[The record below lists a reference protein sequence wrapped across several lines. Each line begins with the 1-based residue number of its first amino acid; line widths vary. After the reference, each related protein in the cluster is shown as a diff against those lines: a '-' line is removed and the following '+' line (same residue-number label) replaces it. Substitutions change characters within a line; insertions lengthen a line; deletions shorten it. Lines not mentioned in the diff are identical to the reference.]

1 MNSVSAYLSSSI
13 ECFNK
18 TVSANFPISKNRLC
32 IASSVSL
39 IVGALGLVLM
49 KKIPA
54 TSGLLVTLV
63 GSNLLTQMQLS
74 ECNGKIRSI
83 FQNATNFRESSLDP
97 SMNARLSQLQESISS
112 GLQAADENVAILAQ
126 NHQILRKDVE
136 EKEEASKSAY
146 RDLQQEVENLSQKLQ
161 IVASLDENFQILQSA
176 MKEKESAFIS
186 AHTGFKEEIE
196 RLKATI
202 LDLERSLNGQQNVA
216 TDLFERAQASVSEL
230 KAEQVGLSSKLL
242 SLETALRA
250 LEPCSQRM
258 DQLEQNFQQL
268 TRPSPAQQFQQ
279 VARSLPSSR
288 GRY

>member
-83 FQNATNFRESSLDP
+83 FQNATNSRESSLDP
-97 SMNARLSQLQESISS
+97 SLDTRLSQLKESYST

-136 EKEEASKSAY
+136 EKDEAFKSAY
-146 RDLQQEVENLSQKLQ
+146 KHLQQEVENLSQKLK
-161 IVASLDENFQILQSA
+161 IVASLDENLQSLQSA
-176 MKEKESAFIS
+176 VQEKESAFKS

-196 RLKATI
+196 RLKAPV
-202 LDLERSLNGQQNVA
+202 LDLVQSLNGQQDVA

-230 KAEQVGLSSKLL
+230 KAEQVGLSSKLA
-242 SLETALRA
+242 SLETALGA
-250 LEPCSQRM
+250 LEPCSRRM
-258 DQLEQNFQQL
+258 DQLEQNFQQFI
-268 TRPSPAQQFQQ
+268 RPSPAQQFQQ
-279 VARSLPSSR
+279 VARSLNSR
-288 GRY
+288 GR

>member
-1 MNSVSAYLSSSI
+1 
-13 ECFNK
+13 
-18 TVSANFPISKNRLC
+18 
-32 IASSVSL
+32 VSL

-83 FQNATNFRESSLDP
+83 FQNATNSRESSLDP
-97 SMNARLSQLQESISS
+97 SLDARLSQLQESYST

-136 EKEEASKSAY
+136 EKDEAFKSAY
-146 RDLQQEVENLSQKLQ
+146 KHLQQEMENLSQKLK
-161 IVASLDENFQILQSA
+161 IVASLDENLQSLQSA
-176 MKEKESAFIS
+176 VQEKESAFKS

-196 RLKATI
+196 RLKTTI
-202 LDLERSLNGQQNVA
+202 LDLEQSLTGQQNVA

-230 KAEQVGLSSKLL
+230 KAEQVGLSSKLA
-242 SLETALRA
+242 SLETALGA
-250 LEPCSQRM
+250 LEPCSRRM
-258 DQLEQNFQQL
+258 DQLEQNFQQFI
-268 TRPSPAQQFQQ
+268 RPSPAQQFQQ
-279 VARSLPSSR
+279 VARSLNSR
-288 GRY
+288 GR

>member
-1 MNSVSAYLSSSI
+1 MNRVSAYLSSSI

-83 FQNATNFRESSLDP
+83 FQNATNSRETSLDP
-97 SMNARLSQLQESISS
+97 SLDARLSQLQESYST

-126 NHQILRKDVE
+126 NHQISRKDVE
-136 EKEEASKSAY
+136 EKDEASKSAY
-146 RDLQQEVENLSQKLQ
+146 KHLQQEVENLSQKLK
-161 IVASLDENFQILQSA
+161 IVASLDENLQILQSA
-176 MKEKESAFIS
+176 VQEKESAFKS

-202 LDLERSLNGQQNVA
+202 LDLEQSLTGQQNVA

-230 KAEQVGLSSKLL
+230 KAEQMGLSSKLA
-242 SLETALRA
+242 SLEIALRA
-250 LEPCSQRM
+250 L
-258 DQLEQNFQQL
+258 
-268 TRPSPAQQFQQ
+268 
-279 VARSLPSSR
+279 
-288 GRY
+288 

>member
-83 FQNATNFRESSLDP
+83 FQNATNSRESSLDP
-97 SMNARLSQLQESISS
+97 SLDTRLSQLKESYST

-136 EKEEASKSAY
+136 EKEEAFKSAY
-146 RDLQQEVENLSQKLQ
+146 KHLQQEVENLSQKLK
-161 IVASLDENFQILQSA
+161 IVASLDENLQSLQSA
-176 MKEKESAFIS
+176 VQEKESAFKS

-196 RLKATI
+196 RLKAPV
-202 LDLERSLNGQQNVA
+202 LDLVQSLNGQQDVA

-230 KAEQVGLSSKLL
+230 KAEQVGLSSKLA
-242 SLETALRA
+242 SLENALRA
-250 LEPCSQRM
+250 LEPCSRRI
-258 DQLEQNFQQL
+258 DQLEQNFQQFI
-268 TRPSPAQQFQQ
+268 RPSPAQQFQQ
-279 VARSLPSSR
+279 VARSLNSR
-288 GRY
+288 GR

>member
-83 FQNATNFRESSLDP
+83 FQNATNSRESSLDP
-97 SMNARLSQLQESISS
+97 SLDTRLSQLKESYST

-136 EKEEASKSAY
+136 EKEEAFKSAY
-146 RDLQQEVENLSQKLQ
+146 KHLQQEVENLSQKLK
-161 IVASLDENFQILQSA
+161 IVASLDENLQSLQSA
-176 MKEKESAFIS
+176 VQEKESAFKS

-196 RLKATI
+196 RLKAPV
-202 LDLERSLNGQQNVA
+202 LDLVQSLNGQQDVA

-230 KAEQVGLSSKLL
+230 KAEQVGLSSKLA
-242 SLETALRA
+242 SLETALGA
-250 LEPCSQRM
+250 LEPCSRRM
-258 DQLEQNFQQL
+258 DQLEQNFQQFI
-268 TRPSPAQQFQQ
+268 RPSPAQQFQQ
-279 VARSLPSSR
+279 VARSLNSR
-288 GRY
+288 GR

>member
-39 IVGALGLVLM
+39 IVGALGLILM

-83 FQNATNFRESSLDP
+83 FQNATNSRESSLDP
-97 SMNARLSQLQESISS
+97 SLDTRLSQLKESYST

-136 EKEEASKSAY
+136 EKEEAFKSAY
-146 RDLQQEVENLSQKLQ
+146 KHLQQEVENLSQKLK
-161 IVASLDENFQILQSA
+161 IVASLDENLQSLQSA
-176 MKEKESAFIS
+176 VQEKESAFKS

-196 RLKATI
+196 RLKAPV
-202 LDLERSLNGQQNVA
+202 LDLVQSLNGQQDVA

-230 KAEQVGLSSKLL
+230 KAEQVGLSSKLA
-242 SLETALRA
+242 SLETALGA
-250 LEPCSQRM
+250 LEPCSRRM
-258 DQLEQNFQQL
+258 DQLEQNFQQFI
-268 TRPSPAQQFQQ
+268 RPSPAQQFQQ
-279 VARSLPSSR
+279 VARSLNSR
-288 GRY
+288 GR

>member
-54 TSGLLVTLV
+54 TSGFLVTLV

-83 FQNATNFRESSLDP
+83 FQNATNSRESSLDP
-97 SMNARLSQLQESISS
+97 SLDTRLSQLQESYST

-146 RDLQQEVENLSQKLQ
+146 KHLQQEVENLSQKLK
-161 IVASLDENFQILQSA
+161 IVASLDETLQTLQSA
-176 MKEKESAFIS
+176 VQEKESAFKS

-202 LDLERSLNGQQNVA
+202 LDLEQSLTGQQNVA

-230 KAEQVGLSSKLL
+230 KAEQMGLSSKLA
-242 SLETALRA
+242 SLETSLGA
-250 LEPCSQRM
+250 LEPCSRRM
-258 DQLEQNFQQL
+258 DQLEQNFQQFI
-268 TRPSPAQQFQQ
+268 RPSPAQQFQQ
-279 VARSLPSSR
+279 AARSLNSR
-288 GRY
+288 GR

>member
-1 MNSVSAYLSSSI
+1 
-13 ECFNK
+13 
-18 TVSANFPISKNRLC
+18 
-32 IASSVSL
+32 VSL

-83 FQNATNFRESSLDP
+83 FQNATNSRESSLDP
-97 SMNARLSQLQESISS
+97 SLDARLSQLQESYST

-136 EKEEASKSAY
+136 EKDEASKSAY
-146 RDLQQEVENLSQKLQ
+146 KHLQQEVENLSQKLK
-161 IVASLDENFQILQSA
+161 IVASLDENLQILQSA
-176 MKEKESAFIS
+176 VQEKESAFKS

-202 LDLERSLNGQQNVA
+202 LDLEQSLTGQQNVA

-230 KAEQVGLSSKLL
+230 KAEQMGLSSKLA
-242 SLETALRA
+242 SLETSLGA
-250 LEPCSQRM
+250 LEPCSRRM
-258 DQLEQNFQQL
+258 DQLEQNFQQFI
-268 TRPSPAQQFQQ
+268 RPSPAQQFQQ
-279 VARSLPSSR
+279 AARSLNSR
-288 GRY
+288 GR

>member
-83 FQNATNFRESSLDP
+83 FQNATNSRESSLDP
-97 SMNARLSQLQESISS
+97 SLDARLSQLQESYST

-136 EKEEASKSAY
+136 EKDEASKSAY
-146 RDLQQEVENLSQKLQ
+146 KHLQQEVENLSQKLK
-161 IVASLDENFQILQSA
+161 IVASLDETLQTLQSA
-176 MKEKESAFIS
+176 VQEKESAFKS

-202 LDLERSLNGQQNVA
+202 LDLEQSLTGQQNVA

-230 KAEQVGLSSKLL
+230 KAEQMGLSSKLA
-242 SLETALRA
+242 SLETSLGA
-250 LEPCSQRM
+250 LEPCSRRM
-258 DQLEQNFQQL
+258 DQLEQNFQQFI
-268 TRPSPAQQFQQ
+268 RPSPAQQFQQ
-279 VARSLPSSR
+279 AARSLNSR
-288 GRY
+288 GR

>member
-1 MNSVSAYLSSSI
+1 
-13 ECFNK
+13 
-18 TVSANFPISKNRLC
+18 
-32 IASSVSL
+32 
-39 IVGALGLVLM
+39 M

-63 GSNLLTQMQLS
+63 GSNFLTQMQLS

-83 FQNATNFRESSLDP
+83 FQNATNFRESSFGPSLD
-97 SMNARLSQLQESISS
+97 ARLSQLHEITIT
-112 GLQAADENVAILAQ
+112 GLQAADENVAILTQ
-126 NHQILRKDVE
+126 NIQILRGDVE
-136 EKEEASKSAY
+136 EKGEALKTAY
-146 RDLQQEVENLSQKLQ
+146 RGLQQDVENLSQKLRV
-161 IVASLDENFQILQSA
+161 VASLDENLQILQSA
-176 MKEKESAFIS
+176 VKEKESAFKS
-186 AHTGFKEEIE
+186 AHTGFGEEIE

-202 LDLERSLNGQQNVA
+202 LDLEQSLTGQQNVA

-230 KAEQVGLSSKLL
+230 KAEQVGLSSKLA

>member
-83 FQNATNFRESSLDP
+83 FQHATNSRESSLDP
-97 SMNARLSQLQESISS
+97 SLDTRLSQLKESYST

-136 EKEEASKSAY
+136 EKDEAFKSAY
-146 RDLQQEVENLSQKLQ
+146 KHLQQEVENLSQKLK
-161 IVASLDENFQILQSA
+161 IVASLDENLQSLQSA
-176 MKEKESAFIS
+176 VQEKESAFKS
-186 AHTGFKEEIE
+186 AYTGFKEEIE
-196 RLKATI
+196 RLKAPI
-202 LDLERSLNGQQNVA
+202 LDLVQSLNGQQDVA

-230 KAEQVGLSSKLL
+230 KAEQVGLSSKLA
-242 SLETALRA
+242 SLETALGA
-250 LEPCSQRM
+250 LEPCSRRM
-258 DQLEQNFQQL
+258 DQLEQNFQQFI
-268 TRPSPAQQFQQ
+268 RPSPAQQFQQ
-279 VARSLPSSR
+279 VARSLNSR
-288 GRY
+288 GR